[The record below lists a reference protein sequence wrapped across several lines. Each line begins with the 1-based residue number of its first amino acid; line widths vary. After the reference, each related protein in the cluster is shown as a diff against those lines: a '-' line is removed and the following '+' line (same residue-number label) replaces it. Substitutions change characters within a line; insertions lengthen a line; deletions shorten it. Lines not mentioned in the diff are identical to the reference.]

1 MTPADRQDNN
11 ERVNDDR
18 PVDYRAIDYRA
29 VRRAIP
35 LSRVLELLEF
45 HPTPRRGSNRRGH
58 CVLCSSAKTEN
69 RTSQTRRCFAADLS
83 RDLWYCFGCHRSG
96 DQLTLWSLANHK
108 PLYAATRLLCQSTGL
123 PIPWIE
129 STKPFSKPFSNPS
142 SASH

>member
-11 ERVNDDR
+11 ERVHADR
-18 PVDYRAIDYRA
+18 QADYRAIDYRA

-45 HPTPRRGSNRRGH
+45 HPARRRGSNLRGH
-58 CVLCSSAKTEN
+58 CVLCSRAKPDSSVKPA
-69 RTSQTRRCFAADLS
+69 RACFAADLS
-83 RDLWYCFGCHRSG
+83 RNIWLCFECHQGG
-96 DQLTLWSLANHK
+96 DQLALWSLAKQK
-108 PLYAATRLLCQSTGL
+108 PLYAATKLLCQSAGL

-129 STKPFSKPFSNPS
+129 STKPFSNPS

>member
-11 ERVNDDR
+11 DRVNADR
-18 PVDYRAIDYRA
+18 PADYRAIDYRA

-45 HPTPRRGSNRRGH
+45 HPTRRRGSNRRGH
-58 CVLCSSAKTEN
+58 CVMCSRAKPES
-69 RTSQTRRCFAADLS
+69 RTNKTQTCFAADLS
-83 RDLWYCFGCHRSG
+83 RDIWYCFGCHQGG
-96 DQLTLWSLANHK
+96 DQLTLWSLATHK
-108 PLYAATRLLCQSTGL
+108 PLYAATKFLCQSTGL

-129 STKPFSKPFSNPS
+129 SAKPLSNPS

>member
-1 MTPADRQDNN
+1 MTLADRQASNT
-11 ERVNDDR
+11 
-18 PVDYRAIDYRA
+18 RANGDHPIDYRPIDYHA
-29 VRRAIP
+29 VRRSIP
-35 LSRVLELLEF
+35 LARVLELLDF
-45 HPTPRRGSNRRGH
+45 RPTGNQGRNLRGR

-83 RDLWYCFGCHRSG
+83 RDIWYCFGCHRGG

-129 STKPFSKPFSNPS
+129 SAKPLSNPS
-142 SASH
+142 PASH